1 MTLSPFSMLDIFYTF
16 LTYFHPSFCIHY
28 CYNRSWRFILKM
40 PSSATSHMFC
50 FMPSSSPSTV
60 WMPVGSCSTIWHMY
74 SWFTTG
80 LKNLYLCLGCLA
92 FDSRLDKTDLWY
104 AVLYWNSAGDPQI
117 SSLLMVCYW
126 FNQLSQF
133 FLIKW
138 PEKYFRPSLG
148 TSALSS
154 LKCKLPHTDVHGLN
168 WRESILHCLW
178 IRSSEEFLH
187 RMSLGPLKLAC
198 ISWWTIAIA
207 FE

>member
-16 LTYFHPSFCIHY
+16 LAYFHPSFCIHY

-92 FDSRLDKTDLWY
+92 FDSRLDKTDLDMQFY
-104 AVLYWNSAGDPQI
+104 IETLLVTPKSVPYWWFATGSI
-117 SSLLMVCYW
+117 S
-126 FNQLSQF
+126 
-133 FLIKW
+133 
-138 PEKYFRPSLG
+138 
-148 TSALSS
+148 
-154 LKCKLPHTDVHGLN
+154 
-168 WRESILHCLW
+168 
-178 IRSSEEFLH
+178 
-187 RMSLGPLKLAC
+187 
-198 ISWWTIAIA
+198 
-207 FE
+207 